1 MSPTLILLACLAAV
15 VLAVQV
21 VPHPVP
27 AADNE
32 PVVKKEL
39 VDFINNGNFGWK
51 ARQDNGAVSRK
62 TRAQLKA
69 MMGTRLTGGPKL
81 PEKTVFEI
89 DPSTV
94 PASYDARTAFP
105 QCSDIQRIRDQSDCG
120 SCWAFGSV
128 EAMSDRNCSTFQC
141 LPRQSELTTPTPQSS
156 SRRTSRSPP
165 RT

>member
-1 MSPTLILLACLAAV
+1 MVATERTRGASSSAAG
-15 VLAVQV
+15 AGGEG
-21 VPHPVP
+21 
-27 AADNE
+27 ADMARCCDTA
-32 PVVKKEL
+32 VKKEL

-89 DPSTV
+89 DPTTV

-128 EAMSDRNCSTFQC
+128 EAMSDRNCSTLASAC
-141 LPRQSELTTPTPQSS
+141 ALH
-156 SRRTSRSPP
+156 SRS
-165 RT
+165 